1 MTKHRRLCLLA
12 IVCMSLAAPVLA
24 APVASLPGSELIEN
38 PSVDRP
44 HNMGQSSPRAYA
56 DGITWSSDVPSSF
69 GFDRLYGFQDNGA
82 WYRQPMIGLSQASG
96 TMRLS
101 FDAPVAGVGGYFN
114 YAQSGG
120 TPLGDAPTIAV
131 YDADHALLDAFVLD
145 FDTGRVDH
153 SGYFYGFDVGSA
165 RISYF
170 EMSGAYIGMTNLRVL
185 QGETGPADVP
195 EPGTALLA
203 GAALL
208 AIRFTARRKTLRPNP

>member
-1 MTKHRRLCLLA
+1 MTPHHRLCLLA
-12 IVCMSLAAPVLA
+12 LVCMGLAVPALAAPVN
-24 APVASLPGSELIEN
+24 SLPGSELIEN

-44 HNMGQSSPRAYA
+44 YDTGQSSPRAYA
-56 DGITWSSDVPSSF
+56 PGITWSSDVPSSF
-69 GFDRLYGFQDNGA
+69 GYNRFYGFQDNGA
-82 WYRQPMIGLSQASG
+82 WYLQPMIGLSQASG

-101 FDAPVAGVGGYFN
+101 FDTPVAGVGGFFN

-131 YDADHALLDAFVLD
+131 YDADHALLDSFVLD

-153 SGYFYGFDVGSA
+153 SGFFYGFDVGSA

-170 EMSGAYIGMTNLRVL
+170 EMSGSYIGMTDLRVL
-185 QGETGPADVP
+185 DDDTGPAGVP

-208 AIRFTARRKTLRPNP
+208 AIRVTALRSTARPNT